1 MWRNQNRE
9 SCQEVMAIHGGL
21 NQDGGV
27 GGGEKW
33 LDSEYFEGWVTG
45 HAVKLDV
52 GYQKMRAK
60 MAEVFF
66 P

>member
-1 MWRNQNRE
+1 
-9 SCQEVMAIHGGL
+9 MAIHGGL
-21 NQDGGV
+21 DQDGGV